1 MKYKKGDCV
10 VEEGGFNAILIQ
22 KLKNYYWKVSIPMGE
37 YYEDIWHEDEFEIYN
52 EDDNEDR

>member
-37 YYEDIWHEDEFEIYN
+37 YYEDIWHEDDFKIYN
-52 EDDNEDR
+52 EEVE